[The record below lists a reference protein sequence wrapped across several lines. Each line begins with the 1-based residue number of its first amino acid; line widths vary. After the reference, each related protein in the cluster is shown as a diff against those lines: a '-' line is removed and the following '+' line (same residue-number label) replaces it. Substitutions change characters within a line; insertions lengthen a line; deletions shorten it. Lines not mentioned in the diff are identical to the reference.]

1 MRKGIVTIFFIFLA
15 FSRCQAET
23 IKFLI
28 EGSPYCIRRDLVIK
42 EGDIFTVE
50 PGVVIEMAK
59 DASIIVEGRIDISGY
74 PKGGEVIFKAV
85 GPPQNYHKGFWHGI
99 IIKSKEK
106 NVIQYAVIQHSKIGI
121 KLVKGSCA
129 NLSNN
134 IITQNKTGIRAEG
147 AKELFIARNSFLGNF
162 TDIELYNTASII
174 KNNFFQGSLIAIKLN
189 AAYPQIKDNYF
200 KQVYKTALEADN
212 GRDFHCGENWWGSA
226 NAEKIQDL
234 ISQKGKGRVNFEPFL
249 EKAPDLKEAGVDL
262 KE

>member
-1 MRKGIVTIFFIFLA
+1 MRKGIVAIFFIFLA

-28 EGSPYCIRRDLVIK
+28 EDSPYCIRRDLVIE
-42 EGDIFTVE
+42 EGDIFTAE

-106 NVIQYAVIQHSKIGI
+106 NLIQYAVIQHSKIGI
-121 KLVKGSCA
+121 KLAKGSCA

-147 AKELFIARNSFLGNF
+147 AKELFIARNTFLGNF
-162 TDIELYNTASII
+162 TDIELYNTAGII

-226 NAEKIQDL
+226 NTEKIQDL